1 MDEIDDFGDYG
12 DYGDIDDID
21 EMDDA
26 TTAGLDDTVTSVVR
40 ISAPADILGV
50 LPYRIGFH
58 PSESLVV
65 VCLEGPRRR
74 DRLVMRVDLPG
85 AAEQRG
91 VAADIAERVAHVGAT
106 SSVVVVYTE
115 DADAGRG
122 RTRLAGAGLVQAL
135 RSAFR
140 RHEIHLHE
148 ALLVRAGRWWSYL
161 CHDPSCCP
169 LEGTP
174 LPEEPTAATLRYAA
188 EAVAQGERVLAD
200 RDELRRSVEPSD
212 HAVATAVRRLA
223 GKETAALVDDVLA
236 EGGSPGLR
244 ALTMAT
250 LARLRTRWARG
261 DRRLEPADA
270 ALVLL
275 GLHDKR
281 ARDATMT
288 GVLDDDADTLLDLLG
303 ALARQADDADAA
315 PVCTALGWVAYA
327 HGHGALAA
335 VAAERALRC
344 APDYSMAQ
352 LLLDGLDRMLGPEHV
367 RAVSEAV
374 RAELADLDV
383 LDDLEDELYDWEDP
397 MDELDGELGDA
408 C

>member
-1 MDEIDDFGDYG
+1 
-12 DYGDIDDID
+12 
-21 EMDDA
+21 MDDDT
-26 TTAGLDDTVTSVVR
+26 TTAGPDEDDAPISVVR
-40 ISAPADILGV
+40 IGGPADILGV

-74 DRLVMRVDLPG
+74 DRLVIRVDLPSP
-85 AAEQRG
+85 AEQRS
-91 VAADIAERVAHVGAT
+91 VVTDIAERVAHVGAS

-115 DADAGRG
+115 DADAGGG
-122 RTRLAGAGLVQAL
+122 RTRLAHAGLVQAL
-135 RSAFR
+135 RSAL
-140 RHEIHLHE
+140 RHREIQLHE

-161 CHDPSCCP
+161 CHDPGCCP
-169 LEGTP
+169 PEGTP
-174 LPEEPTAATLRYAA
+174 LPEEPTAATVRYAA
-188 EAVAQGERVLAD
+188 EVVGQGERVLAD
-200 RDELRRSVEPSD
+200 RDELRRSVAPTD

-236 EGGSPGLR
+236 EGGSAALR
-244 ALTMAT
+244 ALTLAT
-250 LARLRTRWARG
+250 LARLRSRWARG

-303 ALARQADDADAA
+303 ALARQADDPDAA

-344 APDYSMAQ
+344 APDYSMAR
-352 LLLDGLDRMLGPEHV
+352 LLLDGLDRMLGPDHV
-367 RAVSEAV
+367 RAVSAAV
-374 RAELADLDV
+374 RAELGELDV
-383 LDDLEDELYDWEDP
+383 LDDLENEVADLDEWEDP

>member
-1 MDEIDDFGDYG
+1 MD
-12 DYGDIDDID
+12 DIDD
-21 EMDDA
+21 MDDDT
-26 TTAGLDDTVTSVVR
+26 TTAGLDDAVTSVVR
-40 ISAPADILGV
+40 ISGPADILGV

-74 DRLVMRVDLPG
+74 DRLVMRVDLP
-85 AAEQRG
+85 APAEQRG
-91 VAADIAERVAHVGAT
+91 VVADIAERVAHVGAS

-140 RHEIHLHE
+140 RREIHAARGPAGAGRPMVVLPVPRPRLLPARGHAAPGGADRCDP
-148 ALLVRAGRWWSYL
+148 ALRRRGRRAGRAGAGRPGRAAPQRRAVRPRRSPRPCGGWPGRRPPHSSTTCWPRAGRPRCGCSPWPRWRG
-161 CHDPSCCP
+161 CARAGP
-169 LEGTP
+169 
-174 LPEEPTAATLRYAA
+174 AAT
-188 EAVAQGERVLAD
+188 G
-200 RDELRRSVEPSD
+200 
-212 HAVATAVRRLA
+212 
-223 GKETAALVDDVLA
+223 
-236 EGGSPGLR
+236 
-244 ALTMAT
+244 
-250 LARLRTRWARG
+250 
-261 DRRLEPADA
+261 RLEPADA

-281 ARDATMT
+281 VRDATMT

-344 APDYSMAQ
+344 APGYSMAQ

-383 LDDLEDELYDWEDP
+383 LDDLEEELYDWEDP
-397 MDELDGELGDA
+397 MDELDDELGDA

>member
-1 MDEIDDFGDYG
+1 
-12 DYGDIDDID
+12 
-21 EMDDA
+21 MDDDT
-26 TTAGLDDTVTSVVR
+26 TTAGRDEDDAPISVVR
-40 ISAPADILGV
+40 IGGPADILGV

-74 DRLVMRVDLPG
+74 DRLVMRVDLPSP
-85 AAEQRG
+85 AEQRG
-91 VAADIAERVAHVGAT
+91 VVADIAERVAHVGAS

-122 RTRLAGAGLVQAL
+122 RTRLAHTGLLQSL
-135 RSAFR
+135 RSAL
-140 RHEIHLHE
+140 RHREITLHE
-148 ALLVRAGRWWSYL
+148 ALLVRSGRWWSYL
-161 CHDPSCCP
+161 CHDAGCCP
-169 LEGTP
+169 PEGTP

-188 EAVAQGERVLAD
+188 EAVGQGERVLAD

-236 EGGSPGLR
+236 EGGSPALR
-244 ALTMAT
+244 VLTLAT
-250 LARLRTRWARG
+250 LARLRSRWARG

-281 ARDATMT
+281 ARDGTMT

-303 ALARQADDADAA
+303 ALARQADDPDAA

-344 APDYSMAQ
+344 APDYSMAR
-352 LLLDGLDRMLGPEHV
+352 LLLDGLDRMLGPDHV

-374 RAELADLDV
+374 RAELDELDV
-383 LDDLEDELYDWEDP
+383 LDDLDDLDVLYDLQADWEDP

>member
-1 MDEIDDFGDYG
+1 
-12 DYGDIDDID
+12 
-21 EMDDA
+21 MDDDT
-26 TTAGLDDTVTSVVR
+26 TTAGRFEDDAPPSVVR
-40 ISAPADILGV
+40 ISGPADILGV

-74 DRLVMRVDLPG
+74 DRLVMRVDLPS

-122 RTRLAGAGLVQAL
+122 RTRLARAGLVQAL
-135 RSAFR
+135 RSALR
-140 RHEIHLHE
+140 RREVQLHE
-148 ALLVRAGRWWSYL
+148 ALLVRDGRWWSYL
-161 CHDPSCCP
+161 CHDPACCP

-174 LPEEPTAATLRYAA
+174 LPEEPTAAALRYAA
-188 EAVAQGERVLAD
+188 EAVGQGERVLAD
-200 RDELRRSVEPSD
+200 REELRRSVEPSD
-212 HAVATAVRRLA
+212 HKVAVAVRRRA
-223 GKETAALVDDVLA
+223 RKETEALVDALLT
-236 EGGSPGLR
+236 EGGQPALR
-244 ALTMAT
+244 ALTLAT
-250 LARLRTRWARG
+250 LAGLRSRWSRG

-303 ALARQADDADAA
+303 ALVRQADDPDAA
-315 PVCTALGWVAYA
+315 PVCAALGWVAYA

-344 APDYSMAQ
+344 APGYSMAQ
-352 LLLDGLDRMLGPEHV
+352 LLLDGLDRMLGPDHV
-367 RAVSEAV
+367 RAVSAAV
-374 RAELADLDV
+374 RAELDDLDV
-383 LDDLEDELYDWEDP
+383 LDDLEEEMAEQELLEELDW
-397 MDELDGELGDA
+397 LDGELGDA

>member
-1 MDEIDDFGDYG
+1 MD
-12 DYGDIDDID
+12 
-21 EMDDA
+21 DDA
-26 TTAGLDDTVTSVVR
+26 TTADRYEDDAPLSVVR
-40 ISAPADILGV
+40 ISGPADILGV

-74 DRLVMRVDLPG
+74 DRLVMRVDLPS
-85 AAEQRG
+85 AAAQRG
-91 VAADIAERVAHVGAT
+91 VVADIAERVAHVGAT

-122 RTRLAGAGLVQAL
+122 RTRLARAGLVQAL
-135 RSAFR
+135 RSALR
-140 RHEIHLHE
+140 RCDVQLQE
-148 ALLVRAGRWWSYL
+148 ALLVRDGRWWSYL
-161 CHDPSCCP
+161 CRDPACCP
-169 LEGTP
+169 LAGTP
-174 LPEEPTAATLRYAA
+174 LPEEPTAAALRYAA
-188 EAVAQGERVLAD
+188 EAVGQGGRVLAD
-200 RDELRRSVEPSD
+200 REELRRSVEPSD
-212 HAVATAVRRLA
+212 HAVATAVRRQA
-223 GKETAALVDDVLA
+223 GEETAALVDVVLA
-236 EGGSPGLR
+236 EGGSPALR
-244 ALTMAT
+244 VLTMAT
-250 LARLRTRWARG
+250 LARLRSRWARG

-303 ALARQADDADAA
+303 ALARQADAPDAP

-344 APDYSMAQ
+344 APGYSMAQ
-352 LLLDGLDRMLGPEHV
+352 LLLDGLDRMLGPDHV
-367 RAVSEAV
+367 RAVSAAV
-374 RAELADLDV
+374 RAELDDLEV
-383 LDDLEDELYDWEDP
+383 LDDLEEEMAEQELAEEPDW
-397 MDELDGELGDA
+397 LDGELGDA

>member
-1 MDEIDDFGDYG
+1 MDDI
-12 DYGDIDDID
+12 GDIDG
-21 EMDDA
+21 MDDDT
-26 TTAGLDDTVTSVVR
+26 TTAGRDDAATSVVR

-74 DRLVMRVDLPG
+74 DRLVMRVDLPS
-85 AAEQRG
+85 ASEQRG
-91 VAADIAERVAHVGAT
+91 VVADIAERVAHVGAT

-122 RTRLAGAGLVQAL
+122 RTRLAGAGLMQAL
-135 RSAFR
+135 RSAFPAPRDPPARGPAGAR
-140 RHEIHLHE
+140 RPMVVLPVPRPR
-148 ALLVRAGRWWSYL
+148 LLPARGHAAPGGAI
-161 CHDPSCCP
+161 PSDR
-169 LEGTP
+169 
-174 LPEEPTAATLRYAA
+174 RYAA
-188 EAVAQGERVLAD
+188 EAVGQGERVLAD

-236 EGGSPGLR
+236 EGGSPALR
-244 ALTMAT
+244 VLTMAT
-250 LARLRTRWARG
+250 MARLRTRWARG

-303 ALARQADDADAA
+303 ALARQAEDADAA

-374 RAELADLDV
+374 REELDDLAVLGDLDV
-383 LDDLEDELYDWEDP
+383 LDDREVLRELQAEWAE
-397 MDELDGELGDA
+397 MDELGGELGDA

>member
-1 MDEIDDFGDYG
+1 
-12 DYGDIDDID
+12 
-21 EMDDA
+21 MDDDT
-26 TTAGLDDTVTSVVR
+26 TTAGPDEDEAATSVVR
-40 ISAPADILGV
+40 IGGPADILGV

-74 DRLVMRVDLPG
+74 DRLVMRVDLPSP
-85 AAEQRG
+85 AEQRG
-91 VAADIAERVAHVGAT
+91 VVADIAERVAFVGAS

-122 RTRLAGAGLVQAL
+122 RTRLARASLVQAL
-135 RSAFR
+135 RSAL
-140 RHEIHLHE
+140 RHREVKLHE

-161 CHDPSCCP
+161 CHDPGCCP
-169 LEGTP
+169 PEGTP

-188 EAVAQGERVLAD
+188 EAVGQGERVLAD

-212 HAVATAVRRLA
+212 HAVAAAVRRLA
-223 GKETAALVDDVLA
+223 GKETGALVDDVLA
-236 EGGSPGLR
+236 EGGAASLR
-244 ALTMAT
+244 VLTLAT
-250 LARLRTRWARG
+250 MARLRSRWARG

-303 ALARQADDADAA
+303 ALARQADDPDAA

-344 APDYSMAQ
+344 APDYSMAR
-352 LLLDGLDRMLGPEHV
+352 LLLDGLDRMLGPDHV

-374 RAELADLDV
+374 RAELDDLDV
-383 LDDLEDELYDWEDP
+383 LDDLEDELDDWEDP

>member
-1 MDEIDDFGDYG
+1 
-12 DYGDIDDID
+12 
-21 EMDDA
+21 MDDDT
-26 TTAGLDDTVTSVVR
+26 TTAGPDDARTSVVR
-40 ISAPADILGV
+40 VGGPADILGV

-74 DRLVMRVDLPG
+74 DRLVMRVDLPSP
-85 AAEQRG
+85 AEQRG
-91 VAADIAERVAHVGAT
+91 VVADIAERVAHVGAS
-106 SSVVVVYTE
+106 SSVVVVYTA
-115 DADAGRG
+115 DADPGRG
-122 RTRLAGAGLVQAL
+122 RTRLARAGLVQAL
-135 RSAFR
+135 RSAL
-140 RHEIHLHE
+140 RHREIELHE
-148 ALLVRAGRWWSYL
+148 ALLVRSGRWWSYL
-161 CHDPSCCP
+161 CHDPACCP
-169 LEGTP
+169 PEGTP
-174 LPEEPTAATLRYAA
+174 LPEEPTAATVRYAA
-188 EAVAQGERVLAD
+188 EAVGQGERVLAD

-223 GKETAALVDDVLA
+223 AKETGALVDVVLA
-236 EGGSPGLR
+236 EGGQPALR
-244 ALTMAT
+244 ALTLAT
-250 LARLRTRWARG
+250 VARLRSRWARG

-275 GLHDKR
+275 GLHDKW

-303 ALARQADDADAA
+303 ALARQADDTDAA

-344 APDYSMAQ
+344 APDYAMAR

-367 RAVSEAV
+367 RAVSAAV
-374 RAELADLDV
+374 RAELDELDALADELDEIDD
-383 LDDLEDELYDWEDP
+383 LDDLDEIDDLDQ
-397 MDELDGELGDA
+397 LDGELGDA